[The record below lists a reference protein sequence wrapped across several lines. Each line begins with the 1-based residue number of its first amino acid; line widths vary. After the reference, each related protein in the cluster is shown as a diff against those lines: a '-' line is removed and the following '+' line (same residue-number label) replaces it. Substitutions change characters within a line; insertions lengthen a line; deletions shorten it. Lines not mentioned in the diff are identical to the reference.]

1 MRASSQK
8 TFNSINLIIDPT
20 AQPFMLKLKPLY
32 IRKFHLNDFQN
43 LVIQIAILVSILCS
57 LLVLIGWYL
66 DLEIIKNIGGLNKI
80 LIKANTELYL
90 ILSGL
95 ALHLLQP
102 KIVSRRNKSKTNWK
116 LLPLWEFLFGF
127 HQWLHFHAHILAKVA
142 LGLLILIPS
151 LTMSEYIGN
160 WHLGIDELL
169 FSDASPGLS
178 TSYLGRMSFFT
189 AVNFMIIG
197 MGMIE
202 ASASS
207 RRGEGTVPVKKF
219 HHQILKR
226 VISPTPSFSSFFL
239 VIATTKWR

>member
-1 MRASSQK
+1 
-8 TFNSINLIIDPT
+8 
-20 AQPFMLKLKPLY
+20 
-32 IRKFHLNDFQN
+32 
-43 LVIQIAILVSILCS
+43 
-57 LLVLIGWYL
+57 
-66 DLEIIKNIGGLNKI
+66 
-80 LIKANTELYL
+80 
-90 ILSGL
+90 
-95 ALHLLQP
+95 
-102 KIVSRRNKSKTNWK
+102 
-116 LLPLWEFLFGF
+116 
-127 HQWLHFHAHILAKVA
+127 
-142 LGLLILIPS
+142 
-151 LTMSEYIGN
+151 MSEYIGN